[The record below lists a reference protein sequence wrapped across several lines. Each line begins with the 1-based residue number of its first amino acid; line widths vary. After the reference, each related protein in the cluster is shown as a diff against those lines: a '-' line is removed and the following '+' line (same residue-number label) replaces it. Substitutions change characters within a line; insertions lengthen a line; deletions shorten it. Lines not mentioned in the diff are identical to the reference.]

1 MFSNPIPEPE
11 KGKDDANGIPRTVAE
26 RPQTEESPEVLPYR
40 ISFARYNQ
48 GECQM
53 DEMNPKNAKV
63 VLTTLRDVGVHFT
76 SEENYSVN
84 SGKAEI
90 KKIICA
96 GDYRGLFRG
105 LGEDAEIKEI
115 KCTHPSKGVDVRLF
129 YFSLE
134 RDKTFYLVA
143 TRETHY
149 DTDKG
154 NYQHRSFRNRR

>member
-1 MFSNPIPEPE
+1 MPLASIPEPE
-11 KGKDDANGIPRTVAE
+11 GESQSSQGVPNTAAE

-53 DEMNPKNAKV
+53 DGMNPKNAKV
-63 VLTTLRDVGVHFT
+63 ALTTLRDVGIHFT
-76 SEENYSVN
+76 SEENYSAN
-84 SGKAEI
+84 AGKAEI
-90 KKIICA
+90 KRIVCD

-115 KCTHPSKGVDVRLF
+115 KCTHPSKGIDVRLF

-134 RDKTFYLVA
+134 RNKTFYLIA

-154 NYQHRSFRNRR
+154 DFRHREMRKRR